1 MGFARRRPKEE
12 ASELLREARAGS
24 VSTAQACLLAFWSHE
39 HPSPEQVAGAGVLA
53 HMANDLHVLAR
64 GHNLKE

>member
-1 MGFARRRPKEE
+1 M
-12 ASELLREARAGS
+12 LHQARAGR
-24 VSTAQACLLAFWSHE
+24 VDVAAACLLAFWNHE